1 MSRLRLEGRDF
12 AHFGLYVPREFLK
25 RLDAEKGPYY
35 SRNKYVLKILEQYL
49 NENEQAKN
57 LQGSRIGTPASQAE
71 ATTTPTQDATAA
83 RTADN
88 VIGMTTN
95 GGRRTGDVDANGK

>member
-1 MSRLRLEGRDF
+1 MATHRGYKTMLGVSVKPEIVKALDEFRGE
-12 AHFGLYVPREFLK
+12 VPR
-25 RLDAEKGPYY
+25 
-35 SRNKYVLKILEQYL
+35 SRVVERAL
-49 NENEQAKN
+49 NEYLSANTITRKN

-95 GGRRTGDVDANGK
+95 GGRRTGDVEANGK